1 MQGTVRCTPPTPRRP
16 RSRRTNTTPLP
27 SSPMLAT
34 PPPPPAPTP
43 SPAISS
49 IQLPPL
55 APPKCLVQSRRKT
68 ECPAITP
75 AVANAAPTTPT
86 FGDPTR
92 EDRHSVPTA
101 LPKPP
106 LEPPTTTPIHQRYTS
121 NIPPL
126 SVTQISLCNNTSNSP
141 DRRRPLLACPPSTI
155 RIQEAVREG
164 ECATGREGRC
174 AATAVQRSTI
184 E

>member
-1 MQGTVRCTPPTPRRP
+1 MFLLL
-16 RSRRTNTTPLP
+16 SLPLP
-27 SSPMLAT
+27 QRT
-34 PPPPPAPTP
+34 TF
-43 SPAISS
+43 
-49 IQLPPL
+49 PL
-55 APPKCLVQSRRKT
+55 LIMFFSLQ
-68 ECPAITP
+68 
-75 AVANAAPTTPT
+75 
-86 FGDPTR
+86 
-92 EDRHSVPTA
+92 